1 MTHDMDRR
9 DFLKNVG
16 LGAAGAVLVPQGV
29 AHAQAAGA
37 ENAKGGKTMVN
48 VAMLSKWH
56 SHAKGYGETLKNMDN
71 VKITA
76 VWDDD
81 VARGEAW
88 AKELE
93 APFVKDLDAVLAQT
107 DLNAVCVNAS
117 TNLHAEIMVAAANA
131 HKHIFTEKVMALT
144 VKECERIAKA
154 VKAAN
159 VKFTISFPYRTRPEV
174 LYAKQAVEEGLLGKL
189 TSFRVSVTHDG
200 VSGGWMPPHFLD
212 PKTTGGGAMMDLGA
226 HPMYLGRWICGQPKR
241 ISSTFL
247 YTTGLKVEDN
257 AVSVVEF
264 ENGVIGVMETS
275 LIAKDC
281 PFTMEITGTEGTL
294 YLGDQVDRRLK
305 IKSTKLEDK
314 EKWHS
319 PKLPKALPSAMQMW
333 MNGIC
338 NNDPIPF
345 DTEAGTQLTEL
356 MEYAYKSH
364 HKKCQVEI
372 PARTVV

>member
-1 MTHDMDRR
+1 MTDNMDRR

-16 LGAAGAVLVPQGV
+16 LGAAGAVFLTQGI
-29 AHAQAAGA
+29 ASAQATGA
-37 ENAKGGKTMVN
+37 DNTKGAKTMVN

-56 SHAKGYGETLKNMDN
+56 SHAEGYGKTLKNMEN

-93 APFVKDLDAVLAQT
+93 APFVKDLAAVLAQK
-107 DLNAVCVNAS
+107 DVDAVCVNAS

-174 LYAKQAVEEGLLGKL
+174 LYAKQAVDDGLLGKL
-189 TSFRVSVTHDG
+189 TSFRVRVAHDG
-200 VSGGWMPPHFLD
+200 VSGGWMPPHFLV
-212 PKTTGGGAMMDLGA
+212 PETAGGGAMMDLGA

-247 YTTGLKVEDN
+247 YTMGLKVEDN
-257 AVSVVEF
+257 AVSTVEF
-264 ENGVIGVMETS
+264 ENGVVGVMETS
-275 LIAKDC
+275 LISKDC
-281 PFTMEITGTEGTL
+281 PFSMEMTGTEGTL

-314 EKWHS
+314 EEWHS
-319 PKLPKALPSAMQMW
+319 PKLPKALPTAMQMW
-333 MNGIC
+333 MNGIR

-345 DTEAGTQLTEL
+345 DVEAGTQLTEL

-364 HKKCQVEI
+364 YKKRQVEI
-372 PARTVV
+372 PARKVI